1 MKKLMTVLLAA
12 ILCLGL
18 AGVAMAGDT
27 AVVTG
32 WVIVHD
38 TVALELPSDVKV
50 EIAPAEAGSDYA
62 WVETFTKDAFK
73 FSHNHSGD
81 MIITAYTVEDG
92 GNDPNDITLEIWL
105 AGSGWIKLVEGSSV
119 DVITLSR
126 GVYKEKMG
134 ACADAKLANT
144 SAGTYKWTV
153 TFTAADK

>member
-32 WVIVHD
+32 YVIVHD
-38 TVALELPSDVKV
+38 TVALELPSDVKI

-73 FSHNHSGD
+73 FSHNHKL
-81 MIITAYTVEDG
+81 MKITAYTVKDG
-92 GNDPNDITLEIWL
+92 GNALNDIFLEIWL
-105 AGSGWIKLVEGSSV
+105 AGSGWIALVEGSSV
-119 DVITLSR
+119 EVITLPR

-134 ACADAKLANT
+134 ACADATIAKT
-144 SAGTYKWTV
+144 SAGTYIWTV
-153 TFTAADK
+153 TFTAQDV